1 MAPEQLSYPKV
12 STFMQE
18 SGSLLSPPL
27 EDMLPFIDRDRL
39 EADMLINIH
48 PKSEKV
54 NAK

>member
-1 MAPEQLSYPKV
+1 MDSEQLSYPKV
-12 STFMQE
+12 NTFMQE
-18 SGSLLSPPL
+18 GGSLVFPQL

-39 EADMLINIH
+39 KADISIDIH